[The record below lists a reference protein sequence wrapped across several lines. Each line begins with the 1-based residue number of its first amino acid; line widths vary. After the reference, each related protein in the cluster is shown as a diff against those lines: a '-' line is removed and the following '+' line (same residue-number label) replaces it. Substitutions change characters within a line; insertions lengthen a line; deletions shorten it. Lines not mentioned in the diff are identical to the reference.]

1 MSNTAPLSKPFNHDL
16 PTLLRL
22 IAITLIVAGHFD
34 LFKYGGGGAALLRN
48 LRSSSRCEII

>member
-22 IAITLIVAGHFD
+22 IAITLIVVGHFD
-34 LFKYGGGGAALLRN
+34 LFKYGGGGATLLMV
-48 LRSSSRCEII
+48 IVG